1 MTIAHYCMYTWVSS
15 FKGVVIVSETP
26 HKLLSCELWLLT
38 GCCERCST
46 GGECL
51 LKTQAVTR
59 TLTSEPELRETMGG
73 PQEHWSEIVTPE
85 WIEASVLQQTG
96 AGTQQLRPAEAA
108 VTCCGGWWPL
118 YGPASLC
125 PRWSQLSAHLS
136 LPQPLLAS
144 TEASELW
151 GLFSSLTISGVR
163 GQSQS
168 HSRQQNVQRHR
179 ERVRTVHWDTEIYCT
194 GGGKL

>member
-1 MTIAHYCMYTWVSS
+1 MTIAHYCMYTWVRS

-59 TLTSEPELRETMGG
+59 SLTPEPELWEGDHGWAPGALVRV
-73 PQEHWSEIVTPE
+73 VTPE

-136 LPQPLLAS
+136 LHQPLLAS

-151 GLFSSLTISGVR
+151 GLFSSLTISRVR
-163 GQSQS
+163 GQS